1 MKEKAIKIIEDEL
14 RLLQYR
20 AEYLLNEMKEYSEDY
35 TYYKHEYLV
44 VREQIVLLREIL
56 GKIQKLWIY
65 AILSTIESV
74 LNLLITKGTKS

>member
-1 MKEKAIKIIEDEL
+1 MKEKAIKIIDDEL

-20 AEYLLNEMKEYSEDY
+20 AEYLLNETKEHSEDY

-56 GKIQKLWIY
+56 GKIQKL
-65 AILSTIESV
+65 
-74 LNLLITKGTKS
+74 